1 MPLFDEIISKISL
14 AKTIQ
19 TTELQRIKFTKKIF
33 KKVNN

>member
-14 AKTIQ
+14 VKTMQ
-19 TTELQRIKFTKKIF
+19 NTEFQHIKFTKKKF